1 MELKQIVQNL
11 PFKGIKNYQNIQID
25 NLTNSSTTDTQN
37 AIYFCLN
44 GSKVDGHNFAQQA
57 VENGAKCLV
66 VERFLDLPVPQILVD
81 SCRKAMSN
89 VSATFYDFN
98 KSAIK
103 FVGVTGTNGKTTT
116 AFVTRHILQ
125 NLGHKVGM
133 IGTEG
138 VYIGDIKTPA
148 TLTTPDPI
156 KLHKIIHDMDQN
168 GVEYVVM
175 EVSAHALALNKVD
188 SITYDV
194 AGITNITQDHLDYF
208 NSMQNYARAKAEL
221 FTYKHSKSA
230 IINIDD
236 KYTRAI
242 QRKSEMNATT
252 LSLKRPADI
261 MVEGANFGTSN
272 TQAVINANG
281 KRYMLNSSLVGEYNL
296 ANALMAVGFC
306 KELGFEMADILQAL
320 GKGQIVVPGR
330 LNAIKT
336 PNGNTV
342 VIDYAHTP
350 DGMQKILG
358 TLSKINQGKL
368 ITVFGCGGNRDRGKR
383 CQMGEIASLMSDYVV
398 ITSDNPRNENP
409 YDIMEDINK
418 GVKGRRYT
426 NIENREQA
434 ICYALDR
441 AGKGDI
447 IAILGK
453 GNEPY
458 QEINGVKYPYS
469 DYKVVDDYFAKVTQD
484 ENVDEYKPK

>member
-188 SITYDV
+188 SITYEV

-242 QRKSEMNATT
+242 QRKSEMDATT

-261 MVEGANFGTSN
+261 TVEGANFGTSN
-272 TQAVINANG
+272 TQAVINVNG

-296 ANALMAVGFC
+296 ANAIMAVGFC

-469 DYKVVDDYFAKVTQD
+469 DYKVVDDYFARVAQD